1 MGDLQI
7 EDPCMHCLVTRRD
20 RDRGLVVGDLQI
32 NVGAGPLQAIGK
44 TVDYK
49 TKRKL

>member
-1 MGDLQI
+1 MMGDLQI

-32 NVGAGPLQAIGK
+32 KVACMA
-44 TVDYK
+44 VD
-49 TKRKL
+49 RELVSSRNGFLP